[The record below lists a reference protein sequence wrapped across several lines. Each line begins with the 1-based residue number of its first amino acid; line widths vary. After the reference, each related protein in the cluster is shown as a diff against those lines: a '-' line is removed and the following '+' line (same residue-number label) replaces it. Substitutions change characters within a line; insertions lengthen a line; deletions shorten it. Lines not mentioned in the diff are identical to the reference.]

1 METSLDKTPANLP
14 RILRHC
20 KRCQEVTPHEVH
32 DGELLLCL
40 LCVER
45 ALNYELDRD

>member
-1 METSLDKTPANLP
+1 METSLGETPASLP

-20 KRCQEVTPHEVH
+20 KRCQEVTPHQIH
-32 DGELLLCL
+32 TDGLVICL

-45 ALNYELDRD
+45 ALNYELERD

>member
-1 METSLDKTPANLP
+1 MERSLEETPASLP

-20 KRCQEVTPHEVH
+20 KQCHEVTPHAVH
-32 DGELLLCL
+32 DGSLIVCL

>member
-1 METSLDKTPANLP
+1 MQTSLEGTPASLP

-20 KRCQEVTPHEVH
+20 RRCQEMTTHEVH
-32 DGELLLCL
+32 DNSLVVCL

-45 ALNYELDRD
+45 ALNYELERD